1 MDKAQ
6 QNPGQKSG
14 LVLTSMEPDIF
25 MMLFSTTKNH
35 PWLLF
40 LNTSTEAT
48 VVVVVVGTT
57 VVVVVIGAVV
67 VVPSQYPQVAWQFA
81 ITFDFEH
88 FPLLSLLAHF
98 VEVQISSH
106 ASVAA
111 ARLAKRD
118 SRM

>member
-1 MDKAQ
+1 MVFDKAQ
-6 QNPGQKSG
+6 QNVGQ
-14 LVLTSMEPDIF
+14 IRC
-25 MMLFSTTKNH
+25 
-35 PWLLF
+35 

-48 VVVVVVGTT
+48 VVVVVVGAT
-57 VVVVVIGAVV
+57 VVVIGAAV

-98 VEVQISSH
+98 VEVQMSSH

-111 ARLAKRD
+111 VRLAKRD

>member
-1 MDKAQ
+1 MVFDKAQ
-6 QNPGQKSG
+6 QNLGQ
-14 LVLTSMEPDIF
+14 IRC
-25 MMLFSTTKNH
+25 
-35 PWLLF
+35 

-48 VVVVVVGTT
+48 VAVVVVGAT
-57 VVVVVIGAVV
+57 VVVIGAAV

>member
-1 MDKAQ
+1 MVLDKAQ
-6 QNPGQKSG
+6 QNPGQIKC
-14 LVLTSMEPDIF
+14 
-25 MMLFSTTKNH
+25 
-35 PWLLF
+35 

-48 VVVVVVGTT
+48 VVVVVVVVGAT
-57 VVVVVIGAVV
+57 VVMVGAAV

-98 VEVQISSH
+98 VEVQMSSH

-111 ARLAKRD
+111 VRLAKRD

>member
-1 MDKAQ
+1 M
-6 QNPGQKSG
+6 GQ
-14 LVLTSMEPDIF
+14 IRC
-25 MMLFSTTKNH
+25 
-35 PWLLF
+35 

-48 VVVVVVGTT
+48 VVVVVVGAT
-57 VVVVVIGAVV
+57 VVVIGAAV

-98 VEVQISSH
+98 VEVQMSSH

-111 ARLAKRD
+111 VRLAKRD